1 MGNSN
6 LINPHIG
13 LPLSALKFGGTGYK
27 FLQFRAGESLS
38 VDSCAQT
45 MFQIASLL
53 LLSVAPPPTVPLLT
67 ISSVSSIGDIVHTI
81 QL

>member
-1 MGNSN
+1 M
-6 LINPHIG
+6 G
-13 LPLSALKFGGTGYK
+13 LPLSALNFGMTGYK
-27 FLQFRAGESLS
+27 FLQFRTGQSLS
-38 VDSCAQT
+38 IDSCAQI

-53 LLSVAPPPTVPLLT
+53 LLSVAPPLTVPLLT